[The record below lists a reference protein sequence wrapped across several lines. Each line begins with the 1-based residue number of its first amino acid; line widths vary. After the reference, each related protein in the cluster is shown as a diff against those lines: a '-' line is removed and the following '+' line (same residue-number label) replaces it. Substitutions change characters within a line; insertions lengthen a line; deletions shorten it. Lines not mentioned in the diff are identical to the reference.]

1 MHIHNEDCLNGMK
14 EIPENTIDAIV
25 TDPPYGLKFMGKE
38 WDHGIPGIPFWQEA
52 LRVSKPGA
60 HMLAFGG
67 TRTHHRL
74 MVAIEDAGWEIR
86 DCLMW
91 VYGSGFPKSL
101 DVSKAIDKLG
111 GIGNPI
117 LQEMATVL
125 KSARESR
132 NLTIPQ
138 ADALFCESSTAWC
151 WYEGRMYK
159 GRFIIQPPNKER
171 ADIISKAWVE
181 TSNVFEKM
189 YLVGDKIGEVTHQRG
204 GGEIG
209 DYAKMV
215 GSKGVPITCDVTELV
230 SSSAKQWSGWG
241 TALKPSWEPIILCR
255 KPLEGTVAE
264 NVQKWGVGGINI
276 DGCRVVKQDGD
287 RTEYGVNG
295 IVRRTDNNV
304 FGKQSDII
312 QFDGTHGRFPANIIH
327 DGSNDVLE
335 LFPNTKSGVPGIKHT
350 GNSGAA
356 YGKKSRPPGTQMGG
370 YGDVGSASRFFY
382 CAKASKSER
391 GVDNKHPTVK
401 PIALM
406 RYLCRLI
413 TPRGGLIL
421 DPFAGSGSTGVAATA
436 EGFDSVL
443 IELEAVSANVAR
455 SRNIQ
460 KTINGGG
467 EKETPSSGGNYEMC
481 ASSRIIHREP
491 DMSGVAYDT
500 EFTGF

>member
-304 FGKQSDII
+304 FGKQSGII
-312 QFDGTHGRFPANIIH
+312 QFDGTRGRFPANLIH
-327 DGSNDVLE
+327 DGSDEVLE
-335 LFPNTKSGVPGIKHT
+335 LFPESKTSVCKPVNCNTDGSTSFDCMRGNRPERGYNESGT
-350 GNSGAA
+350 AA
-356 YGKKSRPPGTQMGG
+356 
-370 YGDVGSASRFFY
+370 RFFY

-391 GVDNKHPTVK
+391 NLGLPEGTTNKHPTVK
-401 PIALM
+401 PLSLIE
-406 RYLCRLI
+406 YLIKLI
-413 TPRGGLIL
+413 SVGDSIVL
-421 DPFAGSGSTGVAATA
+421 DPFMGSGTTGIACFRLGRKFVGYELDNESFITA
-436 EGFDSVL
+436 KARFE
-443 IELEAVSANVAR
+443 NV
-455 SRNIQ
+455 
-460 KTINGGG
+460 
-467 EKETPSSGGNYEMC
+467 
-481 ASSRIIHREP
+481 
-491 DMSGVAYDT
+491 
-500 EFTGF
+500 

>member
-312 QFDGTHGRFPANIIH
+312 QFDGTHGRFPANLIH
-327 DGSNDVLE
+327 DGSDEVLE
-335 LFPNTKSGVPGIKHT
+335 LFPESKTSVCKPVNCNTDGSTSFDCMRGNRPEWGYNESGT
-350 GNSGAA
+350 AA
-356 YGKKSRPPGTQMGG
+356 
-370 YGDVGSASRFFY
+370 RFFY

-391 GVDNKHPTVK
+391 NLGLPEGTTNKHPTVK
-401 PIALM
+401 PLSLIE
-406 RYLCRLI
+406 YLIKLI
-413 TPRGGLIL
+413 SVGDSIVL
-421 DPFAGSGSTGVAATA
+421 DPFMGSGTTGIACFRLGRKFVGYELDNESFITA
-436 EGFDSVL
+436 KAR
-443 IELEAVSANVAR
+443 LENV
-455 SRNIQ
+455 
-460 KTINGGG
+460 
-467 EKETPSSGGNYEMC
+467 
-481 ASSRIIHREP
+481 
-491 DMSGVAYDT
+491 
-500 EFTGF
+500 